1 MVSLTNLK
9 RMAKGEMGRLEARL
23 GEAVPQDW
31 IALGPDSEGG
41 SEKYTW
47 VPENIEMIN
56 RRLRASRP
64 ALLHDFNRYVLLHYI
79 ARFSLEQSRYRLPHS
94 IKALYAGQIERILR
108 QIESFEDGF
117 FDIANDGFLKDL
129 AILTHRLIPVGA
141 EFAEG
146 GAGIPR
152 RLIVAGGLK
161 QMLTALWLLFF
172 RCRGLAPF
180 FALHAHTLSLED
192 FNVEGWR
199 RTYHRLAELLD
210 LNPRMK
216 GWLSASWFLDPAL
229 ETISPHLVHLRK
241 VPTENGA
248 ALLFVGQD
256 MEGISGALSN
266 SATRRRL
273 FAEGTYVPTI
283 YMRIWPRRAMML
295 WSRGHRNEPMGMTI
309 HRKSI

>member
-1 MVSLTNLK
+1 MDSLANLK
-9 RMAKGEMGRLEARL
+9 RAAKGEMARLEARL
-23 GEAVPQDW
+23 GQTVPQDW
-31 IALGPDSEGG
+31 VALGPDAEGG

-47 VPENIEMIN
+47 VPENIEKIN
-56 RRLRASRP
+56 RDLRGSRP
-64 ALLHDFNRYVLLHYI
+64 AQLHDFNRYVLLHYI
-79 ARFSLEQSRYRLPHS
+79 SCFSLEQSRYRLPHS
-94 IKALYAGQIERILR
+94 IKALYVGQIERILR

-152 RLIVAGGLK
+152 RLIIAGGPK
-161 QMLTALWLLFF
+161 QMLAALWLLLF
-172 RCRGLAPF
+172 RCHGFAPF

-192 FNVEGWR
+192 FNVGGWS

-210 LNPRMK
+210 LNPQMK

-229 ETISPHLVHLRK
+229 ETISPHLVHLRE

-248 ALLFVGQD
+248 ALLFVNKD
-256 MEGISGALSN
+256 REGRSGALSR

-273 FAEGTYVPTI
+273 FAQGTYIPAI
-283 YMRIWPRRAMML
+283 YMRIWPRKAL
-295 WSRGHRNEPMGMTI
+295 IAWSRGHRKEPKPLIGHQET
-309 HRKSI
+309 